1 MREELRGDGDNGE
14 AAAPT
19 DGQSRMWS
27 HVIWRGIPIAVLVIG
42 LFVAHRYWRGGG
54 GGGGGGQ
61 ATARQQQGPMAVQTV
76 VAQAQTV
83 PVRPRF
89 LGQTEASQTVQI
101 RARVRGFLME
111 RAFEEG
117 QPVKAGRVLFRIDP
131 RSFKAELEVARARL
145 EGAEARLER
154 ARTELKRLEEL
165 VAKQAANQVEYENA
179 LKEERV
185 AAAEVHLE
193 QARREQAQLELDY
206 TSVESPLDGVVGQA
220 LKDVG
225 SYVDETASGLLAV
238 VQQVD
243 PIYVRYSVSEGEML
257 RWQRLQ
263 ESGAVNVPKVED
275 LGLEITLG
283 DGGTYAHGG
292 RINFVDVQV
301 DPSTGTA
308 VVRGTVPNPEG
319 TLLPGQFV
327 HATVKGI
334 ERMNT
339 VMVPQRSVLQTPSG
353 PSVYVVNEK
362 NTVESRPV
370 TLGDWVGEGWIV
382 EKGVKPGDRVV
393 ADRLM
398 MVRPGMAVAATDVKL
413 PEPAPGAA
421 DAREEQTQTQQP
433 EMSAR
438 R

>member
-1 MREELRGDGDNGE
+1 MKEDPGDDG
-14 AAAPT
+14 AAAANAR
-19 DGQSRMWS
+19 SRWWS
-27 HVIWRGIPIAVLVIG
+27 HVIRRGVPIAVLVIG
-42 LFVAHRYWRGGG
+42 LFIAYRYWGGG
-54 GGGGGGQ
+54 SRSGGAGQ
-61 ATARQQQGPMAVQTV
+61 ANPRQQQGQMAVQTV
-76 VAQAQTV
+76 VARAQMV
-83 PVRPRF
+83 PLSPRF

-117 QPVKAGRVLFRIDP
+117 QPVKAGKVLFRIDP
-131 RSFKAELEVARARL
+131 RSFTAELEVARARL
-145 EGAEARLER
+145 EGAQARLDR
-154 ARTELKRLEEL
+154 AVVELKRLEEL
-165 VAKQAANQVEYENA
+165 VANQAANQVELENA
-179 LKEERV
+179 RKEERV
-185 AAAEVHLE
+185 TAAEVHLE
-193 QARREQAQLELDY
+193 EARLQQAQLELDY

-225 SYVDETASGLLAV
+225 SYVDETSSGLLAV

-243 PIYVRYSVSEGEML
+243 PIYVRYSVSEGELL

-263 ESGAVNVPKVED
+263 ESGAVNVPKVEE
-275 LGLEITLG
+275 LELEITLG
-283 DGGTYAHGG
+283 DGRAYGHGG

-301 DPSTGTA
+301 EPSTGTA

-319 TLLPGQFV
+319 ALLPGQFV

-339 VMVPQRSVLQTPSG
+339 VMVPQRAVLQTPSG
-353 PSVYVVNEK
+353 PSIYVVNEQ

-370 TLGDWVGEGWIV
+370 TLGDWVGSGWIV
-382 EKGVKPGDRVV
+382 EKGVTPGERIV

-398 MVRPGMAVAATDVKL
+398 MVRPGMAVAATDVK
-413 PEPAPGAA
+413 PPQPAPAPRAA
-421 DAREEQTQTQQP
+421 DAAGEQTQQP
-433 EMSAR
+433 GLSAR

>member
-1 MREELRGDGDNGE
+1 
-14 AAAPT
+14 
-19 DGQSRMWS
+19 
-27 HVIWRGIPIAVLVIG
+27 
-42 LFVAHRYWRGGG
+42 
-54 GGGGGGQ
+54 
-61 ATARQQQGPMAVQTV
+61 
-76 VAQAQTV
+76 
-83 PVRPRF
+83 
-89 LGQTEASQTVQI
+89 VQI